1 MLLHEGTAINRYSEV
16 VSQRRKTNSQ
26 NEFSCSS
33 SAAAEQWV
41 GFLVEG
47 ERGKPARPCDPGSPR
62 VALAVSRREDPVQV
76 VHDGRFMDARRLAA
90 WRSG

>member
-47 ERGKPARPCDPGSPR
+47 ERKAC
-62 VALAVSRREDPVQV
+62 ATL
-76 VHDGRFMDARRLAA
+76 
-90 WRSG
+90 